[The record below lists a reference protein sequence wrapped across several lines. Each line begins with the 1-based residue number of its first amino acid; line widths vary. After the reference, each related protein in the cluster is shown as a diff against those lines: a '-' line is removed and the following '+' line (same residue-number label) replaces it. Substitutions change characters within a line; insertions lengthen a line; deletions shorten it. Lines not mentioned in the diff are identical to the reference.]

1 MCLHQLVLGSRLLT
15 VHLDIFFSMA
25 DLKLLKKVHLL
36 PKLSL
41 ATCLKEYYDWEE
53 HMEDFFWGRG
63 LASALKMY
71 YAEETVATDI
81 SHWWDCWD
89 KKFPCWTWSDMKAV
103 LRRRFRSLESK
114 KVATARAQNPQGT
127 TTTKPTEELIVQERD
142 VSVSAEFF
150 PHQNNKLWSLPFIL
164 L

>member
-1 MCLHQLVLGSRLLT
+1 M
-15 VHLDIFFSMA
+15 HLDILFSMA

-41 ATCLKEYYDWEE
+41 ATRLKEYYDWEE

-71 YAEETVATDI
+71 YAEETMAKDI

-103 LRRRFRSLESK
+103 LR
-114 KVATARAQNPQGT
+114 
-127 TTTKPTEELIVQERD
+127 
-142 VSVSAEFF
+142 
-150 PHQNNKLWSLPFIL
+150 H
-164 L
+164 

>member
-1 MCLHQLVLGSRLLT
+1 VNDWEIY
-15 VHLDIFFSMA
+15 LDSVGVSSSVGISFWVAHGAFGYFFSMA

-41 ATCLKEYYDWEE
+41 ATRLKEYYDWEE

-103 LRRRFRSLESK
+103 LR
-114 KVATARAQNPQGT
+114 
-127 TTTKPTEELIVQERD
+127 
-142 VSVSAEFF
+142 
-150 PHQNNKLWSLPFIL
+150 H
-164 L
+164 